1 MTGYKKKIFAFLAT
15 AALCNVGGVVPA
27 SGETVLP
34 KQGPAE
40 STTAAP
46 KKPLPDNLG
55 SVFANDPNFSEKS
68 GSRLDTQ
75 ELFFKMMFSIL
86 LVVALG
92 AATIYISKKFLPR
105 ITKLPGKAIH
115 IVETVHL
122 GPRKT
127 VHLLKIGN
135 QQLLIG
141 STSESITMLA
151 DVTGDSTN
159 ATADSSAYETD
170 DN

>member
-1 MTGYKKKIFAFLAT
+1 MTGYKKKIFAFLAA
-15 AALCNVGGVVPA
+15 AALCSVSGVVPA
-27 SGETVLP
+27 FAETAPP

-40 STTAAP
+40 PTTAAP
-46 KKPLPDNLG
+46 KKPLPDN
-55 SVFANDPNFSEKS
+55 SSPMFANDPNFSEKS
-68 GSRLDTQ
+68 GSSFDTQ
-75 ELFFKMMFSIL
+75 ELFFKMMFSVL

-105 ITKLPGKAIH
+105 ITNLPGKAIH
-115 IVETVHL
+115 IVETVHI

-127 VHLLKIGN
+127 VHLLKVGN

-151 DVTGDSTN
+151 DVTGGSTN
-159 ATADSSAYETD
+159 ATTDLSAQET
-170 DN
+170 NNN